1 MTNRERILQTIYR
14 YGVPATVS
22 ILSGGTACPCL
33 TSRDSANPTYS
44 ADWHRR
50 NPTSADCHGT
60 GVINSTTTAITIKTM
75 PMSVSAL
82 AGTVRPDG
90 KEVEIGKIDIGD
102 MVLYGAVKIS
112 DASHYDF
119 SVLSESNEIKLNSQK
134 YCVKDVVFIQVENDP
149 ITAAICKRVS

>member
-1 MTNRERILQTIYR
+1 
-14 YGVPATVS
+14 
-22 ILSGGTACPCL
+22 
-33 TSRDSANPTYS
+33 
-44 ADWHRR
+44 
-50 NPTSADCHGT
+50 
-60 GVINSTTTAITIKTM
+60 M

-119 SVLSESNEIKLNSQK
+119 SVLSESNEIELNSQK